1 MDIDENEGILFE
13 FDSNYDEDFRFRYY
27 WTPSG
32 SWSQKTLPVMVKD
45 PDLTE
50 IAAADPTGATTAND
64 IFSNWKADI
73 TTMLDAVTS
82 RSSKES
88 LSDVLD
94 LESVANFLIVNNLAC
109 NRELQHPKSFY
120 MYKEALG
127 TEHVYHFGPVWDFDW
142 AFTFDGYEGQSAT
155 RLLFEKDGDTAGAT
169 FFQCICKTK
178 NSARFTNRNG
188 RISRKICIPS
198 YCNILKSTPTTLSLL
213 RCRTAQYG
221 QDTPEATT
229 RPKALIISATSM
241 PHL

>member
-127 TEHVYHFGPVWDFDW
+127 TEHVYHSVRYGILTGHSLLTVTKGSQPPACCLRKTETQQEPHSF
-142 AFTFDGYEGQSAT
+142 SAS
-155 RLLFEKDGDTAGAT
+155 A
-169 FFQCICKTK
+169 KTK